1 MYEFSKFGVNESED
15 AIDLIRD
22 NIHRVHLYSL
32 GLNRN
37 VLKIISKLNYEAMKT
52 KCQSF
57 AKELAIEPF
66 KIIEFM

>member
-1 MYEFSKFGVNESED
+1 MYEFSKFSVNERED

-37 VLKIISKLNYEAMKT
+37 VLKIIGN
-52 KCQSF
+52 
-57 AKELAIEPF
+57 
-66 KIIEFM
+66 